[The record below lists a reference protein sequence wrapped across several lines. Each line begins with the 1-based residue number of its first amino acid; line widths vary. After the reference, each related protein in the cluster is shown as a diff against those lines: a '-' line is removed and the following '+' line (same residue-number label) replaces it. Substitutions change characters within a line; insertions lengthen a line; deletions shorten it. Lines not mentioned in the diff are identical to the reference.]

1 MLRKFLLLSLLCL
14 AQLRS
19 LEENKKDLFDQT
31 QFKYLK
37 LKNRVF
43 KAAMVDCGSWENG
56 KLGENLL
63 KRYDELSK
71 NEIGTII
78 TGTILVDS
86 PPGLEPMCR
95 IDNDA
100 YIEEYKKLTDMV
112 HKNGANIIAQL
123 HTLRDLDIP
132 VEEIHRV
139 ADLNLLRLLSELKK
153 LDLMELKF
161 APITMFL

>member
-1 MLRKFLLLSLLCL
+1 MLKIHLFLSIIYL
-14 AQLRS
+14 AQFHS
-19 LEENKKDLFDQT
+19 LGETKKDLFDQT
-31 QFKYLK
+31 QCKYLK

-56 KLGENLL
+56 KLGQNLI

-86 PPGLEPMCR
+86 PPGFEAMCR

-100 YIEEYKKLTDMV
+100 YIEEYKKLTDLV
-112 HKNGANIIAQL
+112 HKNGLI
-123 HTLRDLDIP
+123 
-132 VEEIHRV
+132 
-139 ADLNLLRLLSELKK
+139 
-153 LDLMELKF
+153 
-161 APITMFL
+161 

>member
-1 MLRKFLLLSLLCL
+1 MLKIYLSLSIICL
-14 AQLRS
+14 AQFHS
-19 LEENKKDLFDQT
+19 LIETKKDLFDQT

-56 KLGENLL
+56 KLGQNLI

-86 PPGLEPMCR
+86 PP
-95 IDNDA
+95 I
-100 YIEEYKKLTDMV
+100 
-112 HKNGANIIAQL
+112 
-123 HTLRDLDIP
+123 
-132 VEEIHRV
+132 
-139 ADLNLLRLLSELKK
+139 LNQCAE
-153 LDLMELKF
+153 
-161 APITMFL
+161 